1 MNRDFF
7 QQDAINLAKDILGKY
22 LIREYDGKQIVSKIV
37 ETEAYMGVN
46 DKAAHV
52 YGDKKTDR
60 TMPLYLDG
68 GHIYVYLIYGM
79 YYCLNISANKENI
92 PECVL
97 IRAIEPVKGIEEIC
111 ENRYKKNYSNLS
123 TYQKKNISNGP
134 GKLCMALNIDKSL
147 NFKSILGNELYIS
160 DFYYEEGKKVFAD
173 DKFEIEIDKRINIDY
188 AEEAKD
194 YLWRFY
200 IKDNKYVS
208 VINKNKTV
216 NK

>member
-147 NFKSILGNELYIS
+147 NSKSILDNELYIS

>member
-68 GHIYVYLIYGM
+68 SHIYVYLIYGM

-147 NFKSILGNELYIS
+147 NSKSILGNELYIS

>member
-1 MNRDFF
+1 MNKDFF
-7 QQDAINLAKDILGKY
+7 QQDAINLAKGILGKY
-22 LIREYDGKQIVSKIV
+22 LIREYNGKQIVSKIV
-37 ETEAYMGVN
+37 ETEAYMGID

-60 TMPLYLDG
+60 TMPLYLSG

-111 ENRYKKNYSNLS
+111 QNRYKKDYSNLT

-147 NFKSILGNELYIS
+147 NCKSILGDELYIS
-160 DFYYEEGKKVFAD
+160 DFYYEKDKKVFAD
-173 DKFEIEIDKRINIDY
+173 CNFEIEKDKRINIDY
-188 AEEAKD
+188 AQEAKD

-208 VINKNKTV
+208 VIK
-216 NK
+216 

>member
-22 LIREYDGKQIVSKIV
+22 LIREYDGIQIVSKIV

-52 YGDKKTDR
+52 YGDKKIDR

-79 YYCLNISANKENI
+79 YYCLNISANKANI

-147 NFKSILGNELYIS
+147 NSKSILDNELYIS
-160 DFYYEEGKKVFAD
+160 DFYYEEGKKVFAY

>member
-1 MNRDFF
+1 
-7 QQDAINLAKDILGKY
+7 
-22 LIREYDGKQIVSKIV
+22 
-37 ETEAYMGVN
+37 MGVN

-134 GKLCMALNIDKSL
+134 GKLCMALNIDKGL
-147 NFKSILGNELYIS
+147 NSKSILGNELYIS
-160 DFYYEEGKKVFAD
+160 DFYYEEGKKIFAD
-173 DKFEIEIDKRINIDY
+173 YKFEIEIDKRINIDY